1 MTELIGIIIFA
12 AFGLIATIAETE
24 PTPSNKG
31 LTHKSRLSRHRK

>member
-24 PTPSNKG
+24 PTSNPKK
-31 LTHKSRLSRHRK
+31 LSRKSRSSRHHK